1 MKKLLLIWAFLIF
14 GLGYSQ
20 GEQLC
25 ENEVIEREGY
35 YYSGCTNYEGEP
47 DGKGYLKTI
56 INDQSQDFQ
65 GLFKNGGFKSG
76 TLKVS
81 FGNGDTSLKNYDDY
95 TSDLLSSEIYVSANG
110 TRIETN
116 YESGIKVKEI
126 YIFENGNK
134 IETIFKLG
142 IKFKEIQTFG
152 SGDLKEI
159 IYESGIK
166 VKEIYI
172 FENGNK
178 IETIFKLGNKFK
190 EIQTFGD
197 GDTKGLIIE
206 RIFENNT
213 IIESRNIDNNRVV
226 EDIIGKKVYIDIDL
240 IKETNKFKIPIE
252 FPTKGGNYIKVPI
265 LFDTGATDFLIGHK
279 LYEEL
284 IKKCEI
290 VDMQVKTKIS
300 GVGSTIEAKYVKID
314 KIKIGEYLVK
324 NVVAIVPLSKGQG
337 GKNVNDILIGI
348 GFLKK
353 FKEVEWS
360 LNNNKM
366 RFYK

>member
-126 YIFENGNK
+126 YI
-134 IETIFKLG
+134 L
-142 IKFKEIQTFG
+142 
-152 SGDLKEI
+152 
-159 IYESGIK
+159 
-166 VKEIYI
+166 
-172 FENGNK
+172 ENGNK

-226 EDIIGKKVYIDIDL
+226 EDIIGKKDYIDIDL